1 MSIEIL
7 SYLAY
12 NLSMETNGV
21 RSNLIPSRFDY
32 ITPFYNQG
40 HDRKSLIDGVDSL
53 LSSHDLAVK
62 SIPFSSERHPS
73 KLLVEIQSKSRDIK
87 ILKKYEGVQLYRMTY
102 NCKEGNEIKEESG
115 NFFILEHPDYN
126 KVYVAL
132 TIESNDFFRRAM
144 LPSFERLYPHVMMTF
159 ITHKRLRK
167 LLEKF
172 QVENQFSDLIITRA
186 SHKFR
191 FNKKGKHDKVVP
203 MVSWPNMDLEEAFDW
218 VYKNNGWFQSL
229 QFQGIR
235 QNSPVTEI
243 SITRQGVVRAATMFS
258 KVFEGFVL
266 PICKTILENIEFFG
280 NRSRRDNRD
289 LSAKP
294 LAIDFGP
301 DQFADS
307 SENMEFIQSLK
318 RLNKASVS
326 VIHGNPY
333 IHLSVVDYFDG
344 STFDLWVL
352 NSRQL
357 VIVPQMKGSI
367 SSIKRV
373 INHIFDTYAEGD
385 ILDYKEILN

>member
-1 MSIEIL
+1 
-7 SYLAY
+7 
-12 NLSMETNGV
+12 METKGV
-21 RSNLIPSRFDY
+21 RNNLIPGRFDF
-32 ITPFYNQG
+32 ITPFYDQDHN
-40 HDRKSLIDGVDSL
+40 RKSLIDGLDSL
-53 LSSHDLAVK
+53 LLSHDLGVK
-62 SIPFSSERHPS
+62 SIPFGSERHPS
-73 KLLVEIQSKSRDIK
+73 KLLAEVRSKSRSIK
-87 ILKKYEGVQLYRMTY
+87 LLKKDEGVQLYRMTY
-102 NCKEGNEIKEESG
+102 NSKEGNEIKEENG
-115 NFFILEHPDYN
+115 NFFVLEHPDYN

-144 LPSFERLYPHVMMTF
+144 LPFFEGLYPHVMMTF
-159 ITHKRLRK
+159 ITHKRLKK

-172 QVENQFSDLIITRA
+172 QVENHFSDLIITRA

-191 FNKKGKHDKVVP
+191 FYKKGKHDKIVP
-203 MVSWPNMDLEEAFDW
+203 MVSWPKMDLEEAFDW
-218 VYKNNGWFQSL
+218 VYKSNGWFQSL

-235 QNSPVTEI
+235 QNSPITEV
-243 SITRQGVVRAATMFS
+243 SITRQGVVRAANMFS
-258 KVFEGFVL
+258 KVFGSFVL
-266 PICKTILENIEFFG
+266 PICKTIHENIEFFG
-280 NRSRRDNRD
+280 NRSRRDHID

-294 LAIDFGP
+294 LVIDFGP

-307 SENMEFIQSLK
+307 SENIEFIQSLK

-326 VIHGNPY
+326 VLHGNPY

-373 INHIFDTYAEGD
+373 INHVFDTYAEGD

>member
-1 MSIEIL
+1 
-7 SYLAY
+7 
-12 NLSMETNGV
+12 METNGV

-266 PICKTILENIEFFG
+266 PICKTIHENIEFFG